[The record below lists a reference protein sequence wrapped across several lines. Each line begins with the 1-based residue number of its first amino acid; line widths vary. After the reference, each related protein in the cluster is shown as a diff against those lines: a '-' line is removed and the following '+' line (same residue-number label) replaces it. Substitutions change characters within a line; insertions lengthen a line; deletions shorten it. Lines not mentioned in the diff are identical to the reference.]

1 MMFDQTSF
9 IPTEEL
15 KIFRDKI
22 QRVARDKIAPQA
34 SLADEKEFFNREV
47 ESLLWDLG
55 LLTITFPKKY
65 GGYGKGRI
73 VALCVAVEEI
83 AKYCAS
89 SALLLIIQAVG
100 SFPIIHGGSDEL
112 KRKYLPQMSEGRKLV
127 AYLVT
132 EPIAGSDIASIQTSA
147 VKKGNKYILNGS
159 KCFAT
164 SGGVAGIYSL
174 LAKTSEGKGSSSF
187 FLVERESQGLSIG
200 RAERKLGQRG
210 SNTTEVFLENVKV
223 PTGNLLGRL
232 GDGFIIAMKDFDMS
246 RPAIAAQ
253 ALGIAEG
260 AFEAMIQFIK
270 ERTTFGKP
278 IAEDPIIQ
286 TILADSAILIE
297 ASRGLVY
304 RAAILNDE
312 GKNSTKFASMAKCF
326 AGDAAMKITT
336 DAIDAIQILSEY
348 GFLKDSQV
356 ERMFRD
362 AKLTQI
368 FEGTNQIQRLVIAR
382 QILKES
388 MSSGTRRGRHLDS

>member
-1 MMFDQTSF
+1 MMFDQVSF

-73 VALCVAVEEI
+73 VALCIAVEEI

-100 SFPIIHGGSDEL
+100 SFPMIHGGSDEL

-132 EPIAGSDIASIQTSA
+132 EPTAGSDIASIQTSA
-147 VKKGNKYILNGS
+147 VKEGNKYILNGS

-164 SGGVAGIYSL
+164 SGGMAGIYSV

-200 RAERKLGQRG
+200 RTERKLGQRG

-223 PTGNLLGRL
+223 PMGNLLGRL

-270 ERTTFGKP
+270 ERTTFEKP
-278 IAEDPIIQ
+278 IAEHPIIQ

-336 DAIDAIQILSEY
+336 DAIDAIQVLSGY
-348 GFLKDSQV
+348 GFLKDFQV

-382 QILKES
+382 QILNES
-388 MSSGTRRGRHLDS
+388 M

>member
-1 MMFDQTSF
+1 MFDTETF

-15 KIFRDKI
+15 KTFRDRI
-22 QRVARDKIAPQA
+22 RRAAMDKIAPQA
-34 SLADEKEFFNREV
+34 SLVDEEEFFNREV

-55 LLTITFPKKY
+55 LLTLTFPEKY
-65 GGYGKGRI
+65 GGYGKGRM
-73 VALCVAVEEI
+73 VAFCIAVEEI

-100 SFPIIHGGSDEL
+100 SFPIVHGGSKEL
-112 KRKYLPQMSEGRKLV
+112 KQKYLPQMSAGRKLV

-132 EPIAGSDIASIQTSA
+132 EPTAGSDIAGIQTTA
-147 VKKGNKYILNGS
+147 VREGNDYILNGS

-164 SGGVAGIYSL
+164 SGGVAGIYSV
-174 LAKTSEGKGSSSF
+174 LAKTSEEKGKGSTSF
-187 FLVERESQGLSIG
+187 FLVEREFSGLSVG
-200 RAERKLGQRG
+200 RTERKLGQRG

-223 PTGNLLGRL
+223 PVENLLGRV

-260 AFEAMIQFIK
+260 ALDSIIKFVK
-270 ERTTFGKP
+270 ERHTLEKP
-278 IAEDPIIQ
+278 IANHPVIQ
-286 TILADSAILIE
+286 TLVADSAILIE
-297 ASRGLVY
+297 AARGLVY
-304 RAAILNDE
+304 RAATLGDE
-312 GKNSTKFASMAKCF
+312 GKANTKFASMAKCF

-336 DAIDAIQILSEY
+336 DAIDAIQVLSGY
-348 GFLKDSQV
+348 GFLKDYEI

-382 QILKES
+382 QILNES
-388 MSSGTRRGRHLDS
+388 M

>member
-1 MMFDQTSF
+1 MFDQTSF
-9 IPTEEL
+9 LPKKEL
-15 KIFRDKI
+15 RDFRTRI
-22 QRVARDKIAPQA
+22 QRIAGDKIAPQA
-34 SLADEKEFFNREV
+34 SWVDEKEFFNCEV
-47 ESLLWDLG
+47 ESLLWDHG
-55 LLTITFPKKY
+55 LLTLTFPEKY
-65 GGYGKGRI
+65 GGYGKDQTI
-73 VALCVAVEEI
+73 ALCIAVEEI
-83 AKYCAS
+83 AKACAS

-100 SFPIIHGGSDEL
+100 SFPIIQGGSKKL
-112 KRKYLPQMSEGRKLV
+112 KQKYLPQMSKGRKLV

-132 EPIAGSDIASIQTSA
+132 EPTSGSDIANIQTTA
-147 VKKGNKYILNGS
+147 VREGNEYILNGS

-164 SGGVAGIYSL
+164 SGGVAGIYSV
-174 LAKTSEGKGSSSF
+174 LAKTSEGNGSSSF
-187 FLVERESQGLSIG
+187 FLVERESPGLSIG
-200 RAERKLGQRG
+200 RTESKLGQRG
-210 SNTTEVFLENVKV
+210 SNTTEVFLENVRI
-223 PTGNLLGRL
+223 PTGNLLGRE
-232 GDGFIIAMKDFDMS
+232 GDGFLIAMKDFDMS

-260 AFEAMIQFIK
+260 AFDAIIQFIK
-270 ERTTFGKP
+270 ERHTFGKP
-278 IAEDPIIQ
+278 NADHPAIQ
-286 TILADSAILIE
+286 TILADSATMIE

-336 DAIDAIQILSEY
+336 EAIDAIQVLGGY
-348 GFLKDSQV
+348 GFLKDSQT

-388 MSSGTRRGRHLDS
+388 M

>member
-1 MMFDQTSF
+1 MFDQVSF

-15 KIFRDKI
+15 KIFKDKI
-22 QRVARDKIAPQA
+22 QRFAREKLAPQA
-34 SLADEKEFFNREV
+34 SVVDEEEFFNREA

-55 LLTITFPKKY
+55 LLTITFPEKY
-65 GGYGKGRI
+65 GGYGKGRM
-73 VALCVAVEEI
+73 VAFCIAVEEI

-100 SFPIIHGGSDEL
+100 SFPMIHFGSDEL
-112 KRKYLPQMSEGRKLV
+112 KQRYLPQMSEGRKLV

-132 EPIAGSDIASIQTSA
+132 EPTAGSDITGIQTSA
-147 VKKGNKYILNGS
+147 VKDGNHYILNGS

-164 SGGVAGIYSL
+164 SGGVAGIYSV
-174 LAKTSEGKGSSSF
+174 LAKTSEGRGKGSSSF
-187 FLVERESQGLSIG
+187 FLVERDSPGLSIG
-200 RAERKLGQRG
+200 RTERKLGQRG

-223 PTGNLLGRL
+223 PAENLMGRV
-232 GDGFIIAMKDFDMS
+232 GDGFIIAMGDFDMS

-253 ALGIAEG
+253 ALGISEG
-260 AFEAMIQFIK
+260 ALEGIIQFIK
-270 ERTTFGKP
+270 EQHTSGRP
-278 IAEDPIIQ
+278 VAEHPIIQ

-336 DAIDAIQILSEY
+336 DALDAIQVLSGY
-348 GFLKDSQV
+348 GFLKDFQV

-382 QILKES
+382 ELLKES
-388 MSSGTRRGRHLDS
+388 M

>member
-1 MMFDQTSF
+1 MFDQVSF

-15 KIFRDKI
+15 KIFKDKI
-22 QRVARDKIAPQA
+22 QRFAREKLAPQA
-34 SLADEKEFFNREV
+34 SVVDEEEFFNREA

-55 LLTITFPKKY
+55 LLTITFPEKY
-65 GGYGKGRI
+65 GGYGKGRM
-73 VALCVAVEEI
+73 VAFCIAVEEI

-100 SFPIIHGGSDEL
+100 SFPMIHFGSDEL
-112 KRKYLPQMSEGRKLV
+112 KQRYLPQMSEGRKLV

-132 EPIAGSDIASIQTSA
+132 EPTAGSDITGIQTSA
-147 VKKGNKYILNGS
+147 VKDGNHYILNGS

-164 SGGVAGIYSL
+164 SGGVAGIYSV
-174 LAKTSEGKGSSSF
+174 LAKTSEGRGKGSSSF
-187 FLVERESQGLSIG
+187 FLVERDSPGLSIG
-200 RAERKLGQRG
+200 RTERKLGQRG

-223 PTGNLLGRL
+223 PAENLMGRV
-232 GDGFIIAMKDFDMS
+232 GDGFIIAMGDFDMS

-253 ALGIAEG
+253 ALGISEG
-260 AFEAMIQFIK
+260 ALEGIIQFIK
-270 ERTTFGKP
+270 EQHTSGRP
-278 IAEDPIIQ
+278 VAEHPIIQ

-336 DAIDAIQILSEY
+336 DALDAIQVLSGY
-348 GFLKDSQV
+348 GFLKDFQV

-382 QILKES
+382 QLLKES
-388 MSSGTRRGRHLDS
+388 M

>member
-1 MMFDQTSF
+1 MFDQATF
-9 IPTEEL
+9 IPTEKL
-15 KIFRDKI
+15 KLFRDKI
-22 QRVARDKIAPQA
+22 QKAVKDKIAPQA
-34 SLADEKEFFNREV
+34 SWVDEEEIFNHEI
-47 ESLLWDLG
+47 ELLLWDQG
-55 LLTITFPKKY
+55 LLTLTFPKKY
-65 GGYGKGRI
+65 GGYGKGSA
-73 VALCVAVEEI
+73 VALSIAVEEI

-100 SFPIIHGGSDEL
+100 SFPIIHGGSNEL
-112 KRKYLPQMSEGRKLV
+112 RQKYLPQMSKGHKLV

-132 EPIAGSDIASIQTSA
+132 EPTAGSDIASIQTTA
-147 VKKGNKYILNGS
+147 VRNRNCYILNGS

-164 SGGVAGIYSL
+164 SGGVAGIYSV
-174 LAKTSEGKGSSSF
+174 LAKTLEGKGKESISF
-187 FLVERESQGLSIG
+187 FLVERDFPGLSIG
-200 RAERKLGQRG
+200 RTERKLGQRG

-223 PTGNLLGRL
+223 PVENLLGRE
-232 GDGFIIAMKDFDMS
+232 GDGFLIAMKDFDMS

-260 AFEAMIQFIK
+260 AFEVILQFVKEKHTLEKPVGDHPVIQSVI
-270 ERTTFGKP
+270 
-278 IAEDPIIQ
+278 
-286 TILADSAILIE
+286 ADSAVLIE
-297 ASRGLVY
+297 AARGLIY

-312 GKNSTKFASMAKCF
+312 GKNNTKFASMAKCF

-336 DAIDAIQILSEY
+336 EAIDAIQVLSGY

-388 MSSGTRRGRHLDS
+388 M

>member
-1 MMFDQTSF
+1 MFDQSSF

-15 KIFRDKI
+15 KIFRNKI
-22 QRVARDKIAPQA
+22 RRVARDKIGPQA

-65 GGYGKGRI
+65 GGYGKGRT
-73 VALCVAVEEI
+73 VALCIAVEEI

-112 KRKYLPQMSEGRKLV
+112 KRKYLPQMSKGRKLV

-132 EPIAGSDIASIQTSA
+132 EPAAGSDIVSIQTSA
-147 VKKGNKYILNGS
+147 VKRGNKYILNGS

-174 LAKTSEGKGSSSF
+174 LAKTSEGKRSSSF

-223 PTGNLLGRL
+223 PMGNLLGRL

-270 ERTTFGKP
+270 ERTTLGKS
-278 IAEDPIIQ
+278 IAEHPIIQ

-297 ASRGLVY
+297 ASRGLIY
-304 RAAILNDE
+304 RAAILSDE
-312 GKNSTKFASMAKCF
+312 GKKNTKFASMAKCF

-336 DAIDAIQILSEY
+336 DAMDAIQILSGY

-388 MSSGTRRGRHLDS
+388 TPSRTRKENHLDS

>member
-1 MMFDQTSF
+1 MFDQVSF

-15 KIFRDKI
+15 KIFKDKI
-22 QRVARDKIAPQA
+22 QRFAREKLAPQA
-34 SLADEKEFFNREV
+34 SVVDEEEFFNREA

-55 LLTITFPKKY
+55 LLTITFPEKY
-65 GGYGKGRI
+65 GGYGKGRM
-73 VALCVAVEEI
+73 VAFCIAVEEI

-100 SFPIIHGGSDEL
+100 SFPMIHFGSDEL
-112 KRKYLPQMSEGRKLV
+112 KQRYLPQMSEGRKLV

-132 EPIAGSDIASIQTSA
+132 EPTAGSDITGIQTSA
-147 VKKGNKYILNGS
+147 VKDGNHYILNGS

-164 SGGVAGIYSL
+164 SGGVAGIYSV
-174 LAKTSEGKGSSSF
+174 LAKTSEGRGKGSSSF
-187 FLVERESQGLSIG
+187 FLVERDSPGLSIG
-200 RAERKLGQRG
+200 RTERKLGQRG

-223 PTGNLLGRL
+223 PAENLMGRV
-232 GDGFIIAMKDFDMS
+232 GDGFIIAMGDFDMS

-253 ALGIAEG
+253 ALGISEG
-260 AFEAMIQFIK
+260 ALEGIIQFIK
-270 ERTTFGKP
+270 EQHTSGRP
-278 IAEDPIIQ
+278 VAEHPIIQ

-326 AGDAAMKITT
+326 AGDAAVKITT
-336 DAIDAIQILSEY
+336 DALDAIQVLSGY
-348 GFLKDSQV
+348 GFLKDFQV

-382 QILKES
+382 QLLKES
-388 MSSGTRRGRHLDS
+388 M

>member
-1 MMFDQTSF
+1 MFDQTSF
-9 IPTEEL
+9 IPTDEL
-15 KIFRDKI
+15 NNFRDRI

-34 SLADEKEFFNREV
+34 PWVDEEEFFNREV

-55 LLTITFPKKY
+55 LLTLTFPERY
-65 GGYGKGRI
+65 RGYGKDRM
-73 VALCVAVEEI
+73 VALCIAVEEI
-83 AKYCAS
+83 AKVCAS

-100 SFPIIHGGSDEL
+100 SFPIIHGGSNEL
-112 KRKYLPQMSEGRKLV
+112 KQKYLPQMSEGHKLV

-132 EPIAGSDIASIQTSA
+132 EPTAGSDITSIQTTA
-147 VKKGNKYILNGS
+147 VREGNEYILNGS

-164 SGGVAGIYSL
+164 SGGVAGIYSV
-174 LAKTSEGKGSSSF
+174 LAKTSEGKGSISF
-187 FLVERESQGLSIG
+187 FLVERESAGLSIG
-200 RAERKLGQRG
+200 RTESKLGQRG
-210 SNTTEVFLENVKV
+210 SNTTEVFLENVRV
-223 PTGNLLGRL
+223 PVENLLGRE
-232 GDGFIIAMKDFDMS
+232 GDGFLIAMKDFDMS

-260 AFEAMIQFIK
+260 AFEAIIQFIK
-270 ERTTFGKP
+270 ERHAFEKP
-278 IAEDPIIQ
+278 IADHPVIQ
-286 TILADSAILIE
+286 AILADSAILIE

-312 GKNSTKFASMAKCF
+312 GKNNTKLASMAKCF

-336 DAIDAIQILSEY
+336 DAIDAIQVLSGY
-348 GFLKDSQV
+348 GFLKDFQV

-388 MSSGTRRGRHLDS
+388 M

>member
-1 MMFDQTSF
+1 MMFDQVSF

-223 PTGNLLGRL
+223 PMGNLLGRL

>member
-1 MMFDQTSF
+1 MMFDQVSF

-73 VALCVAVEEI
+73 VALCIAVEEI

-100 SFPIIHGGSDEL
+100 SFPMIHGGSDEL
-112 KRKYLPQMSEGRKLV
+112 KRKYLSQMSEGRKLV

-132 EPIAGSDIASIQTSA
+132 EPTAGSDIASIQTSA
-147 VKKGNKYILNGS
+147 VKEGNKYILNGS

-164 SGGVAGIYSL
+164 SGGVAGIYSV
-174 LAKTSEGKGSSSF
+174 LAKTSGGKGSSSF

-200 RAERKLGQRG
+200 RTERKLGQRG

-223 PTGNLLGRL
+223 PMGNLLGRL

-270 ERTTFGKP
+270 ERTTFEKP
-278 IAEDPIIQ
+278 IAEHPIIQ

-336 DAIDAIQILSEY
+336 DAIDAIQVLSGY
-348 GFLKDSQV
+348 GFLKDFQV

-382 QILKES
+382 QILNES
-388 MSSGTRRGRHLDS
+388 M

>member
-1 MMFDQTSF
+1 MFDQTSF
-9 IPTEEL
+9 IPTDEL
-15 KIFRDKI
+15 NNFRDRI

-34 SLADEKEFFNREV
+34 PWVDEEEFFNREV

-55 LLTITFPKKY
+55 LLTLTFPERY
-65 GGYGKGRI
+65 RGYGKDRM
-73 VALCVAVEEI
+73 VALCIAVEEI
-83 AKYCAS
+83 AKVCAS

-100 SFPIIHGGSDEL
+100 SFPIIHGGSNEL
-112 KRKYLPQMSEGRKLV
+112 KQKYLPQMSEGHKLV

-132 EPIAGSDIASIQTSA
+132 EPTAGSDITSIQTTA
-147 VKKGNKYILNGS
+147 VREGNEYILNGS

-164 SGGVAGIYSL
+164 SGGVAGIYSV
-174 LAKTSEGKGSSSF
+174 LAKTSEGKGSNSF
-187 FLVERESQGLSIG
+187 FLVERESAGLSIG
-200 RAERKLGQRG
+200 RTESKLGQRG
-210 SNTTEVFLENVKV
+210 SNTTEVFLENVRV
-223 PTGNLLGRL
+223 PVENLLGRE
-232 GDGFIIAMKDFDMS
+232 GDGFLIAMKDFDMS

-260 AFEAMIQFIK
+260 AFEAIIQFIK
-270 ERTTFGKP
+270 ERHAFGKP
-278 IAEDPIIQ
+278 IADHPVIQ

-312 GKNSTKFASMAKCF
+312 GKNNTKLASMAKCF

-336 DAIDAIQILSEY
+336 DAIDAIQVLSGY
-348 GFLKDSQV
+348 GFLKDFQV

-388 MSSGTRRGRHLDS
+388 M